1 MKSPHLCLLL
11 AFGLVVPAARA
22 QFPVFPAADRVIGT
36 SDFTSQ
42 GSTTASA
49 TSLRSPSGLA
59 IDPTSGKLFVA
70 SDTQHRILRYANVAT
85 LANGAAAEAV
95 IGQTSYTTTAPG
107 ATASTLHSPRGLH
120 VDAAGRLWVADSDN
134 HRVLMYENAATLP
147 EFGATPDLVLGQPNF
162 TTVASDLSQT
172 RMNGPRGVF
181 VDAADNLWVAEYD
194 NSRVLKF
201 ANVSNLT
208 NGAAAT
214 TVLGQP
220 SFDSSLAATTA
231 TGMKFPSAVL
241 VDAAGSLW
249 VAEYLN
255 FRVLRFDNAATLAN
269 GAPANGV
276 LGQVDFTSN
285 TVNTTA
291 GKFAEPT
298 ALALDPDGTL
308 FIANFN
314 NNRVIYHRNPASKAN
329 GADADG
335 VIGQADFTSADNA
348 TTAQILFQPN
358 GGLAFDADGHLWVAD
373 TSHHRVLRFRSDRTA
388 AAPVVRSKIPRTTT
402 RRSLVIR
409 GTATDPN
416 GISQVRHRTGNG
428 AFRAAIGTTVWRCTV
443 RLKRG
448 VNRIEIV
455 AVDGFRNVSPARRL
469 RVKRR

>member
-1 MKSPHLCLLL
+1 MKSLIL
-11 AFGLVVPAARA
+11 ASVAICLVVSNARA

-42 GSTTASA
+42 SSTTASA

-70 SDTQHRILRYANVAT
+70 SDTQHRILRYPDVAS

-95 IGQTSYTTTAPG
+95 IGQGSYTTTTPG
-107 ATASTLHSPRGLH
+107 ATASTLHSPKGLH
-120 VDAAGRLWVADSDN
+120 VDASGRLWVADYDN

-147 EFGATPDLVLGQPNF
+147 EFGATPDLVLGQPDF
-162 TTVASDLSQT
+162 TTVGSDLSQT

-201 ANVSNLT
+201 ANVSTLA

-220 SFDSSLAATTA
+220 SFDSSLSATTA
-231 TGMKFPSAVL
+231 TGMKFPSALL
-241 VDAAGSLW
+241 VDTTGSLW
-249 VAEYLN
+249 VADYFN

-269 GAPANGV
+269 GAPADGV
-276 LGQVDFTSN
+276 LGQVDFTTS
-285 TVNTTA
+285 TANTTA
-291 GKFAEPT
+291 GAMAEPT

-308 FIANFN
+308 FIAEFN
-314 NNRVIYHRNPASKAN
+314 NNRVTYHRNPASKTD

-335 VIGQADFTSADNA
+335 VIGQSDFTSADNT

-373 TSHHRVLRFRSDRTA
+373 SSHHRVLRFLSDRSA
-388 AAPVVRSKIPRTTT
+388 AAPVLTGKVPKSTT
-402 RRSLVIR
+402 RGKLTLK

-416 GISQVRHRTGNG
+416 GVAEVR
-428 AFRAAIGTTVWRCTV
+428 FRVGQGPFKTALGTT
-443 RLKRG
+443 
-448 VNRIEIV
+448 
-455 AVDGFRNVSPARRL
+455 A
-469 RVKRR
+469 

>member
-1 MKSPHLCLLL
+1 MTPLLRCLLL
-11 AFGLVVPAARA
+11 LLGLAVPAARA

-70 SDTQHRILRYANVAT
+70 SDTQHRILRYANVAK

-107 ATASTLHSPRGLH
+107 ATASTLHPPRGLH
-120 VDAAGRLWVADSDN
+120 VDTAGRLWVADSDN

-201 ANVSNLT
+201 ANVSNLA
-208 NGAAAT
+208 NGAATT

-220 SFDSSLAATTA
+220 NFTSSLPATTA
-231 TGMKFPSAVL
+231 AGVKFASAVL

-249 VAEYLN
+249 VADYLN

-276 LGQVDFTSN
+276 LGQVDFTTN

-291 GKFAEPT
+291 GAMAEPT

-308 FIANFN
+308 FIADFN
-314 NNRVIYHRNPASKAN
+314 NNRVTYHKNPASKAD
-329 GADADG
+329 GANAD
-335 VIGQADFTSADNA
+335 
-348 TTAQILFQPN
+348 
-358 GGLAFDADGHLWVAD
+358 
-373 TSHHRVLRFRSDRTA
+373 
-388 AAPVVRSKIPRTTT
+388 
-402 RRSLVIR
+402 
-409 GTATDPN
+409 
-416 GISQVRHRTGNG
+416 
-428 AFRAAIGTTVWRCTV
+428 
-443 RLKRG
+443 
-448 VNRIEIV
+448 
-455 AVDGFRNVSPARRL
+455 
-469 RVKRR
+469 